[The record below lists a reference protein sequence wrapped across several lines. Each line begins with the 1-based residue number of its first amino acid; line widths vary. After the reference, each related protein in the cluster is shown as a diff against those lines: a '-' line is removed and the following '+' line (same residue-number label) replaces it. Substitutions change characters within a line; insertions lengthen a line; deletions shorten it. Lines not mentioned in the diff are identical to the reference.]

1 MRLFYPAVTLAVLAM
16 GGCSAP
22 TRKCDLDQMMGKVE
36 IGMNEVQVTQ
46 ILGAPTRIDVVDG
59 RRLLRYEGTDGG
71 FLVVSLIGN
80 RVTDARRHNKG
91 E

>member
-1 MRLFYPAVTLAVLAM
+1 MKTLLLSITVAVVIL
-16 GGCSAP
+16 GGCAAP
-22 TRKCDLDQMMGKVE
+22 TRKFDLDQLMGKIE
-36 IGMNEVQVTQ
+36 TGMNEVQVTQ
-46 ILGAPTRIDVVDG
+46 ILGAPSRIDVVDG

-71 FLVVSLIGN
+71 FLVVSLVGN

>member
-1 MRLFYPAVTLAVLAM
+1 MAAVILC
-16 GGCSAP
+16 GCAAP
-22 TRKCDLDQMMGKVE
+22 TRKFDLDQMMGKVE
-36 IGMNEVQVTQ
+36 IGMDEVQVTQ
-46 ILGAPTRIDVVDG
+46 ILGAPSRIDVVDG